1 MRLTYHVHLVNHC
14 LAFGAETHSSL
25 AGMTKRQ
32 CISKVDYANLQKK
45 KKKKFYLPSLVSI
58 ALLV

>member
-1 MRLTYHVHLVNHC
+1 MCLTYHVHLVDHC
-14 LAFGAETHSSL
+14 LAFGVETHSSL

-45 KKKKFYLPSLVSI
+45 KKIYLSSLVSI

>member
-1 MRLTYHVHLVNHC
+1 MCLTYHVHLVDHC
-14 LAFGAETHSSL
+14 LAFGVETHSSL

-45 KKKKFYLPSLVSI
+45 KKSTFPPL
-58 ALLV
+58 